1 MAKIWDDDES
11 VSEYEMIAEDA
22 QKAEELAEEY
32 ASKPQIIEAD
42 EEQLEEFAEESAF
55 ELTSNESN
63 VIYNARLRLE
73 QAKLYELLINHNLFE
88 GVEAS
93 EQAIKNVQNELK
105 FYVVKRLEILLGIRE
120 PVVRIETAQAEPQF
134 NDIEADFLKQLA
146 YKGTFGQSQESSGP
160 VKIAPKTMTLKPVTP
175 AQKLKAMTTPKKVE
189 VKQEVHA
196 PQKVAPPPLPQLVK
210 RPVAPPVQQRTA
222 TPQQAPP
229 AKKPTS
235 AAKPKVRP
243 SGMGRDLSK
252 DEIEALARAELA
264 KPASKPFHELNAK
277 EKAKKIAEV
286 NARNPRKS
294 APGAQPMPS
303 ADQIKMKYLTQQ
315 ESKAYSKDQ
324 TSQFNSIL
332 AASLAAKKNTGDYD
346 GE

>member
-22 QKAEELAEEY
+22 QKAEQLAEEY
-32 ASKPQIIEAD
+32 ASKPQIIQAD
-42 EEQLEEFAEESAF
+42 DEQLEEIAEESAF
-55 ELTSNESN
+55 EMTKAESN
-63 VIYNARLRLE
+63 TIYNVRIRLE

-120 PVVRIETAQAEPQF
+120 PVVRIETAQSQPQF
-134 NDIEADFLKQLA
+134 NEVEEDFLKQLA
-146 YKGTFGQSQESSGP
+146 YKGTFGQSAEAETP
-160 VKIAPKTMTLKPVTP
+160 VQIVPKTMALKPVTP
-175 AQKLKAMTTPKKVE
+175 AQKLKSMTTPKKVE
-189 VKQEVHA
+189 VKEAPVPQKTAPA
-196 PQKVAPPPLPQLVK
+196 PQPQSVK
-210 RPVAPPVQQRTA
+210 RPVAQVPQKTA
-222 TPQQAPP
+222 VPQQAAP
-229 AKKPTS
+229 AKKPVAS
-235 AAKPKVRP
+235 NKPKVRP

-264 KPASKPFHELNAK
+264 KPAGKPFHELNAK

-303 ADQIKMKYLTQQ
+303 ADQIKMKYMTQQ

-332 AASLAAKKNTGDYD
+332 AASLAAKKNTGDYN